1 VSVGFENEGVAHIHR
16 QIRLV
21 GILSAAEAAGLVPMP
36 AQQLHAVGYFADA
49 LAPVW
54 GLRILDAQVLK
65 LEEGPTSPLLQAD
78 LDRLVGMGVVVAS
91 AVRHVENSERL
102 WRLDAD
108 YSLNQ
113 DFSQPILDKAR
124 SFERYST
131 ELNFLREV
139 VFALSGLGAMGIIS
153 AGNSDASYGNEMVG
167 PRGMVDI
174 AGRESEV
181 NPTARVALRFKELM
195 HPNIA
200 LSDAEMIHLYVR
212 ELYNRLEHDE

>member
-1 VSVGFENEGVAHIHR
+1 
-16 QIRLV
+16 
-21 GILSAAEAAGLVPMP
+21 MP

-65 LEEGPTSPLLQAD
+65 LKEGPTSPLLQAD
-78 LDRLVGMGVVVAS
+78 LDRLVGMGVVIAS
-91 AVRHVENSERL
+91 AVRHVENPEGL

-113 DFSQPILDKAR
+113 DFSESILDKAR

-131 ELNFLREV
+131 ELDFLREV
-139 VFALSGLGAMGIIS
+139 VFALSGLGAVGILS
-153 AGNSDASYGNEMVG
+153 AGNSDASYGNEMIG
-167 PRGMVDI
+167 PQGMVDI
-174 AGRESEV
+174 ASEQSEV

-195 HPNIA
+195 HPDIA
-200 LSDAEMIHLYVR
+200 LSDAEMVHLYVR
-212 ELYNRLEHDE
+212 ELYNRLERNE